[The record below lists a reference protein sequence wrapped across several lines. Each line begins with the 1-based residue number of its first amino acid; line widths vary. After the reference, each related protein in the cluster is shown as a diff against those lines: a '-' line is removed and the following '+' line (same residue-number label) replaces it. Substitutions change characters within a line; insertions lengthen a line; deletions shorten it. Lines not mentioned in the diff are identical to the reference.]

1 MYYTDVQKE
10 VSCRN
15 GVTKIIRIAF
25 LRIIEIMEKKITK
38 LIKAVFW
45 NVAIYMYTKLNS
57 FLCSLEHMETL
68 FLLWV
73 TFFLPKVIC
82 SKFKYKILLC
92 IPTLLYM
99 IKRNIAAL
107 QKQILYLK
115 SKTQLYQFYVTFKR
129 RILFCSCY

>member
-107 QKQILYLK
+107 
-115 SKTQLYQFYVTFKR
+115 
-129 RILFCSCY
+129 